1 MHGKNHEMKGRRKHA
16 FDSIENS
23 YSFGVEGLQYLPP
36 HAEWRAWYCH
46 RTLLRHCELSQRKE
60 PCAVDDPKKRR
71 T

>member
-1 MHGKNHEMKGRRKHA
+1 MNSCHHVANKHETR
-16 FDSIENS
+16 FVIEWNS
-23 YSFGVEGLQYLPP
+23 YSFGVAGLQNLPP